1 MIKSIPYFFFLNL
14 LLSNAC
20 LAHFIASTPVGV
32 QTVQKE
38 NVNYF
43 DFSQNTA
50 VDYKNDVLNYFYD
63 NDEYECD
70 EQEASLKVKLI
81 NLNTDFSSNNQ
92 PMVRYVTKV
101 FYNKIYNHIN
111 FSRLPRFD
119 YISLK
124 VLRL

>member
-1 MIKSIPYFFFLNL
+1 MKSILYFFFFNL

-20 LAHFIASTPVGV
+20 LAHFIASIPVGV
-32 QTVQKE
+32 QTVQKQ
-38 NVNYF
+38 NVTHF

-50 VDYKNDVLNYFYD
+50 VDYKNDVLIYFYD

-70 EQEASLKVKLI
+70 EQETSLKVKLI
-81 NLNTDFSSNNQ
+81 NLTKDFSTNNK
-92 PMVRYVTKV
+92 PMVRYMTKV
-101 FYNKIYNHIN
+101 FYNKIHSHIN